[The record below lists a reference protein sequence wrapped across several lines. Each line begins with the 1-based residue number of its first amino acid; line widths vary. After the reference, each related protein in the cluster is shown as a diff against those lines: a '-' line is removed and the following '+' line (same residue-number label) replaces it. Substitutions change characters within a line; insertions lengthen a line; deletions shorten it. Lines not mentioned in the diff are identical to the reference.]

1 MRWQVILLCIP
12 AAAFATG
19 KIEVVGPSSV
29 DFGKYPAWEKRVGKY
44 TIRNAG
50 DGVLDIVKIRK
61 GCGCATA
68 TASKTKLQPGETA
81 KVEVEIRAN
90 SIYGVYKK
98 KCFVETTDPQQ
109 KFTRLDIGGNAVPL
123 ADVRP
128 SREFHA
134 GRLPLGRPWSK
145 AFQIVPRGKKALKLG
160 EPRVTGN
167 DEASAKLGEV
177 EDGVSYRLNVSLDP
191 PKASG
196 DWKCEVGIPVLSPTN
211 HAPLAITVTAAIG
224 EILICIPSMTYLK
237 VSDEP
242 VERVFHVRLLPRLN
256 PIPRKASQFAWAF
269 EEALDAKGLGE
280 RFDWITHQ
288 LAAFQPEKGEG
299 ESWPTEFINALEREF
314 YANPQGLLAKVRD
327 AADVRALM
335 TTLAPV

>member
-211 HAPLAITVTAAIG
+211 HAPLAITGTAAIG

-242 VERVFHVRLLPRLN
+242 VERVFHVRLLSSTAPALEPGFLQFPTVEGVMFRD
-256 PIPRKASQFAWAF
+256 IRK
-269 EEALDAKGLGE
+269 EKKGRGLVVTAVFSPE
-280 RFDWITHQ
+280 FTRQ
-288 LAAFQPEKGEG
+288 LAADGTSSFTIGSK
-299 ESWPTEFINALEREF
+299 SAASATVKCLARE
-314 YANPQGLLAKVRD
+314 
-327 AADVRALM
+327 
-335 TTLAPV
+335 